1 MTRPCS
7 RAAGIGV
14 AIQYSGLVGTTA
26 NQSLVSLSLA
36 TEAVSMPVA
45 CDLYLPED

>member
-1 MTRPCS
+1 MFRFPKPALNC
-7 RAAGIGV
+7 
-14 AIQYSGLVGTTA
+14 
-26 NQSLVSLSLA
+26 QSLVSLSLA